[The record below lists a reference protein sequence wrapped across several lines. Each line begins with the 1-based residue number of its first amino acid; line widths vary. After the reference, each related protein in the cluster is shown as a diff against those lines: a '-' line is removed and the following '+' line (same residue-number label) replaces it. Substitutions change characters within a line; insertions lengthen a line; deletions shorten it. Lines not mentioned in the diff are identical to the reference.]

1 MSCPPPCHHSW
12 QSPDHFQGGA
22 GDIDVMLVVKH
33 SLAGVN
39 CSLVL
44 GFRDLRMAVRGRRCI
59 ISLLNLNRERFVDV
73 LPRR

>member
-1 MSCPPPCHHSW
+1 MT
-12 QSPDHFQGGA
+12 
-22 GDIDVMLVVKH
+22 LVVKH

-59 ISLLNLNRERFVDV
+59 ISLLNLNRERLVDV

>member
-1 MSCPPPCHHSW
+1 MK
-12 QSPDHFQGGA
+12 
-22 GDIDVMLVVKH
+22 LVVEL

-44 GFRDLRMAVRGRRCI
+44 GFRDKRMAVRGRRCV
-59 ISLLNLNRERFVDV
+59 ISRLKLNRERLVDV